1 MHGAVDLT
9 QRLGAA
15 LERLRVERRRHRLL
29 VILRALRHR
38 HGGSDGGRTEREA
51 RAVRGHRVAKHLER
65 EVCVRIPFNLRRE
78 RVTFRR
84 LCTQSRL
91 PGGARQA
98 VARDGDG
105 SISLAKETRRL
116 ACDLRCKLGP
126 VSGLLSGYVEKS
138 YEQTQSDRRRRIQK
152 RVFPLFSEK
161 GSLGPPLAHRA
172 APLSRARTGREPGSV
187 HRSFARAFRAA
198 PRRSLSGPGARP
210 RISSGA
216 RAHSARS
223 LNRQRIFAEAS
234 VERRVRVARLAGC
247 RTTGRPG
254 RRSGC

>member
-172 APLSRARTGREPGSV
+172 APLSRARAQAASQEASTAPSLELSV
-187 HRSFARAFRAA
+187 RHRAGPSPDRARDRAFRRA
-198 PRRSLSGPGARP
+198 PE
-210 RISSGA
+210 RI
-216 RAHSARS
+216 
-223 LNRQRIFAEAS
+223 QR
-234 VERRVRVARLAGC
+234 
-247 RTTGRPG
+247 GR
-254 RRSGC
+254 